1 MYDAKTTMAWLAR
14 AALSGRVCSGAV
26 WLRVRPLVAALFL
39 LVIASR
45 ARGQCPNGAPPPCA
59 GAPRAAAAPLANS
72 VAVLYFDSRD
82 SADTFLA
89 EGLSEEIATSL
100 GHVSRLVVKI
110 PSAVRRVQRANE
122 GDIRAIGRALAVRWV
137 VDGSVRRNGDQLRIS
152 VRLGDAERETG
163 AWSSAVSPSTT
174 NPLTLPPRIADE
186 QATGIVGALTPAE
199 RATVNARPTTNAAAY
214 EHYLKGN
221 WYLGRRGQWLARAV
235 EEYQAAAKL
244 DPTFDAPRAGIALAT
259 VSAID
264 YAAPAPLVADEARDR
279 VIALADSVI
288 QRNPSIAMAWIARGV
303 ALGGRTKS
311 RFGIAR
317 ENLERAVALE
327 PSSAEAH
334 FRLGQVFFRLGD
346 YATARVS
353 LLRSLAL
360 DPARPVTYELLGV
373 VEYFERRPPD
383 ALRMLDSALSLDP
396 QYALAMSW
404 KVVVLYST
412 GATANARA

>member
-1 MYDAKTTMAWLAR
+1 
-14 AALSGRVCSGAV
+14 
-26 WLRVRPLVAALFL
+26 
-39 LVIASR
+39 
-45 ARGQCPNGAPPPCA
+45 
-59 GAPRAAAAPLANS
+59 
-72 VAVLYFDSRD
+72 
-82 SADTFLA
+82 
-89 EGLSEEIATSL
+89 
-100 GHVSRLVVKI
+100 
-110 PSAVRRVQRANE
+110 
-122 GDIRAIGRALAVRWV
+122 
-137 VDGSVRRNGDQLRIS
+137 
-152 VRLGDAERETG
+152 
-163 AWSSAVSPSTT
+163 
-174 NPLTLPPRIADE
+174 
-186 QATGIVGALTPAE
+186 
-199 RATVNARPTTNAAAY
+199 
-214 EHYLKGN
+214 
-221 WYLGRRGQWLARAV
+221 V

-412 GATANARA
+412 GDTANARAVAWVRAPLVGGSTNETQKAAIAAAKSLRDTVASITMTYHLAPQALAVAGRLEEALAALGTAMFPVCRHAINDPAFDSVRRDSRFRDYEAACLALKESNGGP